1 MKIKKRIP
9 KKTIM
14 FKTPKERSIDIDNQ
28 NDINLIN
35 FYLKNNEKL
44 AKQ

>member
-1 MKIKKRIP
+1 
-9 KKTIM
+9 M

-35 FYLKNNEKL
+35 FYLKNKNNDK
-44 AKQ
+44 KNIQFKTI